1 MKMQQGSELIERY
14 VAAVGR
20 LLPRRI
26 RADVEAELRSSLSDT
41 LEDRSEILERA
52 ADEEMV
58 AEILVQMGHPEQ
70 VAANYQ
76 PRRYLV
82 GPRLYPAFIRVLTI
96 LLAVLG
102 AVHLVGLAVALGG
115 AGREALE
122 ITAEMM
128 GEFVASFFGALGMT
142 ALIFGILDRVVRTEP
157 ERPAKSWN
165 PRNLPEVDSQT
176 SVSVIQGAL
185 DIVFAAGFMVVF
197 NFFPDKVGMGLMLDL
212 EWHWIPVLTTA
223 FGSYLLAL
231 NVRWVLG
238 IVHGGW
244 LLRQGEWRTWNRWA
258 ALGLHVF
265 SIAILYTMIAG
276 QPVIAVPPYWEA
288 EYLGALK
295 GIGFGS
301 AEGLIASAQDY
312 LLGLIILIIGIDM
325 VKQVVAMA
333 KTGAFP
339 LTWRLP
345 LTDDG
350 ADSGPR

>member
-1 MKMQQGSELIERY
+1 MKMQQGSGLIERY
-14 VAAVGR
+14 TAAVGR

-26 RADVEAELRSSLSDT
+26 RGDVEAELRSSLSDT
-41 LEDRSEILERA
+41 LEDRSEMLERP

-102 AVHLVGLAVALGG
+102 AVHLVGLAVALVG
-115 AGREALE
+115 AGQEALE
-122 ITAEMM
+122 IAAETM
-128 GEFVASFFGALGMT
+128 GGFIASFFGALGMT
-142 ALIFGILDRVVRTEP
+142 VLIFGILDRVVPTEP
-157 ERPAKSWN
+157 ERSTQSWN
-165 PRNLPEVDSQT
+165 PRNLAAVDSQT
-176 SVSVIQGAL
+176 SVGMIQGAL

-197 NFFPDKVGMGLMLDL
+197 NLFPDKVGIGLMRDL

-238 IVHGGW
+238 MVHGVW

-258 ALGLHVF
+258 ALGLHLF
-265 SIAILYTMIAG
+265 SITILYAMIVG
-276 QPVIAVPPYWEA
+276 QPVIALPPYWEA
-288 EYLGALK
+288 EFLAAIK
-295 GIGFGS
+295 GIGFGR
-301 AEGLIASAQDY
+301 AQGLLASAQDY
-312 LLGLIILIIGIDM
+312 LLGLIILTIWIDM
-325 VKQVVAMA
+325 AKQVVALA
-333 KTGAFP
+333 KAGAFP
-339 LTWRLP
+339 LTWRLNFP
-345 LTDDG
+345 QDKPG
-350 ADSGPR
+350 SPPR

>member
-26 RADVEAELRSSLSDT
+26 RGDVEAELRSSLSDT
-41 LEDRSEILERA
+41 LEDRSEMLERP

-58 AEILVQMGHPEQ
+58 AEILVPMGNPEQ

-82 GPRLYPAFIRVLTI
+82 GPRLYPAFIRVMTI

-115 AGREALE
+115 ADLEALE
-122 ITAEMM
+122 IAAETM
-128 GEFVASFFGALGMT
+128 GEFIASFFGALGMT
-142 ALIFGILDRVVRTEP
+142 ALIFGILERVVPTEP
-157 ERPAKSWN
+157 EQPAKSWN
-165 PRNLPEVDSQT
+165 PRNLAEVDSHT
-176 SVSVIQGAL
+176 SVSMVQGAL
-185 DIVFAAGFMVVF
+185 DIAFAAGFMVVF
-197 NFFPDKVGMGLMLDL
+197 NFFPDKVGIGLMRNL

-238 IVHGGW
+238 MVHGAW
-244 LLRQGEWRTWNRWA
+244 LLRQGERRTWNRWA
-258 ALGLHVF
+258 ALGLHLF
-265 SIAILYTMIAG
+265 SIAILYTMIVG
-276 QPVIAVPPYWEA
+276 QPVIALPPYWKA
-288 EYLGALK
+288 EFSGVLK
-295 GIGFGS
+295 GIGFGR
-301 AEGLIASAQDY
+301 AEGLLSSAQDY

-325 VKQVVAMA
+325 VKQVVALA

-339 LTWRLP
+339 LTWRLNFP
-345 LTDDG
+345 QDKPG
-350 ADSGPR
+350 SPPR